1 MKKYKCHITTIL
13 FALLILSGCAR
24 PEQDLEHISTENS
37 SSVSVDEI
45 ADLNQETR
53 DVIWYDIAPLNSVKL
68 DSVKRAHD
76 EVDYN
81 YSKSIYESDEIKFEI
96 VHKNDDISFV
106 VNNQTVDNISITRLL
121 CIEVMFYDV
130 NNDGKKDII
139 IKAHPFRAYQTT
151 ILLSKGS
158 GYVDIGGKPEENIE
172 IESKLLDDFKMHVVC
187 RQYNVDMIISICD
200 VFKAELLEN
209 NVYDSNGKILKEY
222 DMSGSYWI
230 NDVLEY
236 YEVDGKL
243 VMVKKKNLMNQYCS
257 TGCSVICQYIVEN
270 EQYKLQDIE
279 FVEENYDAW

>member
-1 MKKYKCHITTIL
+1 MKKYKCHMTIML
-13 FALLILSGCAR
+13 LALLILSGCAR
-24 PEQDLEHISTENS
+24 PEQDSENISTENS
-37 SSVSVDEI
+37 SSVSADEI

-53 DVIWYDIAPLNSVKL
+53 EVIWYDIAPFNSVKL
-68 DSVKRAHD
+68 DSVKRVHD

-96 VHKNDDISFV
+96 VHKNDDIWFV

-121 CIEVMFYDV
+121 GIEVMFYDV
-130 NNDGKKDII
+130 NKDGKKDII
-139 IKAHPFRAYQTT
+139 IKAHMVRAYQTT

-158 GYVDIGGKPEENIE
+158 GYIDIGGKPEENIE
-172 IESKLLDDFKMHVVC
+172 IESELLDDFKMHVIC

-200 VFKAELLEN
+200 VFKTELLEN
-209 NVYDSNGKILKEY
+209 NVYDRDGKILKEY
-222 DMSGSYWI
+222 DMSGSYWM

-243 VMVKKKNLMNQYCS
+243 VMVKKENFMNVYYN
-257 TGCSVICQYIVEN
+257 TGCSVICQYIVED
-270 EQYKLQDIE
+270 EQYKLQDIK

>member
-1 MKKYKCHITTIL
+1 MKKYKYRMTMMLI
-13 FALLILSGCAR
+13 AVLILSGCAK
-24 PEQDLEHISTENS
+24 PERASENISTENS
-37 SSVSVDEI
+37 SSVSADEI
-45 ADLNQETR
+45 VDLNQETR
-53 DVIWYDIAPLNSVKL
+53 EVIWYNIAPINSVKLNSVK
-68 DSVKRAHD
+68 STHE

-81 YSKSIYESDEIKFEI
+81 YSKSIYESDGIKFEI

-106 VNNQTVDNISITRLL
+106 VNNQTVDNVDITSLL
-121 CIEVMFYDV
+121 GVEVIFYDV

-139 IKAHPFRAYQTT
+139 IKSHPVRKYQTT

-158 GYVDIGGKPEENIE
+158 GY
-172 IESKLLDDFKMHVVC
+172 
-187 RQYNVDMIISICD
+187 VDMIISICD
-200 VFKAELLEN
+200 VFKAELLED

-243 VMVKKKNLMNQYCS
+243 VMVKKENLINMYYS
-257 TGCSVICQYIVEN
+257 TGCSVICQYVVED
-270 EQYKLQDIE
+270 EKYKLQDIK